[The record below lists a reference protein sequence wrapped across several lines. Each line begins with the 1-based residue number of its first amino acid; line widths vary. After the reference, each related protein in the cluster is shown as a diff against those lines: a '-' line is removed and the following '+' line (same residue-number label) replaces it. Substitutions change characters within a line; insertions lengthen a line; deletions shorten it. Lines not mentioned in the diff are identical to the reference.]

1 MKSKS
6 FLKKTQTSSSQDN
19 TCIKGRD
26 DYEMPVAEQLL
37 VIISC

>member
-6 FLKKTQTSSSQDN
+6 FLKKTSSSQDN